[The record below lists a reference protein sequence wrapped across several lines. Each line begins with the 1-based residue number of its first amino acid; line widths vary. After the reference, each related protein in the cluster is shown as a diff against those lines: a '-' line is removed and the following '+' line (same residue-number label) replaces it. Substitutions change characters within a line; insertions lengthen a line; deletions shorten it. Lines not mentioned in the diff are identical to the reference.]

1 MPSTLREL
9 ELFFQWIIVGGQMY
23 KNIKYGVVMAIK
35 KSMRFLIPQFSFY
48 NKSFHLTF
56 KIYWSK
62 LYVSII
68 QTTTKY
74 WSIEILTTYEHMI
87 LYLMT
92 FFLRRLAFPIH
103 VPPFLL
109 TQSWNYL
116 LHHCE
121 CPIHIIYTFVI
132 HKRPFSF
139 VRSMSSIHSLTLK
152 IGSFSQ

>member
-1 MPSTLREL
+1 M
-9 ELFFQWIIVGGQMY
+9 FFRWIIVRGQMY
-23 KNIKYGVVMAIK
+23 SNIKYGVVMAIK
-35 KSMRFLIPQFSFY
+35 DSMWYLIPQFSFLQGKFLFWPL
-48 NKSFHLTF
+48 NFLSGQTQ
-56 KIYWSK
+56 
-62 LYVSII
+62 YVHVPNNNQVLEQWNIDNLWAHDLI
-68 QTTTKY
+68 FND
-74 WSIEILTTYEHMI
+74 
-87 LYLMT
+87 
-92 FFLRRLAFPIH
+92 FFLRTLALFIH

-152 IGSFSQ
+152 IGSSFSQ